1 MSINKVDVAG
11 EYLREVE
18 LRLSG
23 LPVLQRHELLAD
35 LSAHI
40 ETAREQ
46 GAYSDGEMVEV
57 LQRLGSPEAIAA
69 AAYEEAGPRLVMA
82 PPEPPPIRAP
92 APAPRNNNIWAW
104 VIAAAV
110 GFFVLF
116 LIGVASLM
124 FFSQVAEAP
133 VPAVQQIDRPPVQE
147 PAPDQ
152 PVPARPDGE

>member
-69 AAYEEAGPRLVMA
+69 AAYEEAGPRLLMA
-82 PPEPPPIRAP
+82 PPEPPPTRAP
-92 APAPRNNNIWAW
+92 APRNNIWAW
-104 VIAAAV
+104 VIAAVV

-116 LIGVASLM
+116 LIGVAGLV
-124 FFSQVAEAP
+124 FFARVDEAP
-133 VPAVQQIDRPPVQE
+133 APAVQVPAERVPVQE
-147 PAPDQ
+147 PAPAQ
-152 PVPARPDGE
+152 QAPEPPDGE